1 MVIQWEGASRRFK
14 IPTVKGGDE
23 EEEGEGEGVQGKREE
38 LDGAEAGLK
47 QQPASSLRLQ
57 ARRSRGKEEGRR
69 KEEGG
74 GERENGKVPKSLPVF
89 QQETTSRKRS
99 LLFLFWGEGIHNMLS
114 LKLPLRYPHQI
125 LWSLDFQPT
134 SDPCSAFASPQQP
147 YKNLLHFPMRMP
159 RVSSWTIY
167 PQLLLCL
174 PYLAAGYQSKGLK
187 NST

>member
-23 EEEGEGEGVQGKREE
+23 EEEGEEGEGEGVQGKREE

-74 GERENGKVPKSLPVF
+74 GDL
-89 QQETTSRKRS
+89 
-99 LLFLFWGEGIHNMLS
+99 
-114 LKLPLRYPHQI
+114 
-125 LWSLDFQPT
+125 
-134 SDPCSAFASPQQP
+134 
-147 YKNLLHFPMRMP
+147 
-159 RVSSWTIY
+159 
-167 PQLLLCL
+167 
-174 PYLAAGYQSKGLK
+174 
-187 NST
+187 